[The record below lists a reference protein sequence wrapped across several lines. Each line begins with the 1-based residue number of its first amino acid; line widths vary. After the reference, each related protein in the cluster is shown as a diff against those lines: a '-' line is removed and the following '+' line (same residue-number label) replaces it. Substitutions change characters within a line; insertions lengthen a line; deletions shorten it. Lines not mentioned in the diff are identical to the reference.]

1 MEDSAKWEY
10 AVLSFGGLL
19 SAEKDERIQAILNDL
34 GAEGWEVVSAIA
46 LDNSSKIKVIAKR
59 PLSSITRRQRT
70 FPS

>member
-19 SAEKDERIQAILNDL
+19 SAEKDERIQGMLNDL

-46 LDNSSKIKVIAKR
+46 LDNSSKIKIIAKR